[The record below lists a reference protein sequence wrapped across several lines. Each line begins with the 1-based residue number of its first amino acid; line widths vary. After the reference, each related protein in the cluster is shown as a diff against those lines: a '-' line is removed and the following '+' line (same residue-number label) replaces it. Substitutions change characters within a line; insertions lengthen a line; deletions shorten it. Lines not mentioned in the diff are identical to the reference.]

1 MSNKRNYKK
10 NKLIILSGPS
20 GVGKTTICKA
30 LCRKFPG
37 LIWSV
42 SATTRPK
49 RAGEVNGKDYYF
61 LSTEDF
67 LAKIDND
74 DFLEWEEVYHQHYYG
89 TLKSEIE
96 RIFEKKHFPIFDID
110 VAGGLR
116 LKEIYGDNA
125 LAIFIMPPSVKEPEK
140 RLRLRATDSAENI
153 KKRVDKAN
161 AEINFAN
168 KFDSVIINDELTK
181 AIRETKEKIREFLKI
196 N

>member
-1 MSNKRNYKK
+1 LFKRFMKK
-10 NKLIILSGPS
+10 VIIISAPS
-20 GVGKTTICKA
+20 GAGKSTIIKS
-30 LCRKFPG
+30 LPLKEFRLSFS
-37 LIWSV
+37 I
-42 SATTRPK
+42 SACNRTARE
-49 RAGEVNGKDYYF
+49 GEQNGKDYYF

-125 LAIFIMPPSVKEPEK
+125 LAIFIMPPSVKELEK

>member
-1 MSNKRNYKK
+1 MKK
-10 NKLIILSGPS
+10 VIIISAPS
-20 GVGKTTICKA
+20 GAGKSTIIKS
-30 LCRKFPG
+30 LPLKEFRLSFS
-37 LIWSV
+37 I
-42 SATTRPK
+42 SACNRTARE
-49 RAGEVNGKDYYF
+49 GEQNGKDYYF

-125 LAIFIMPPSVKEPEK
+125 LAIFIMPPSVKELEK